1 MTESPLTPEQQ
12 EQIVAVAMDMARDGR
27 TADLVEFLDH
37 GFPLDLQD
45 PAGNTL
51 LMLAAYHGHLDTVTT
66 LVARGAD
73 VDRRNDRGQAPVAG
87 AMFKGEDEV
96 VRALVAAGADLDAGS
111 PTARE
116 TAGVFGQQHLIGDV
130 EVPLDPQE

>member
-1 MTESPLTPEQQ
+1 MSESPPSTRQQEQ
-12 EQIVAVAMDMARDGR
+12 EQIVAVAMDLARDGR

-37 GFPLDLQD
+37 GYPVDLPD

-51 LMLAAYHGHLDTVTT
+51 LMLAAYHGHLDTVST

-73 VDRRNDRGQAPVAG
+73 VDRRNDRDQSPVAG

-116 TAGVFGQQHLIGDV
+116 TARLFGQQHLVDG
-130 EVPLDPQE
+130 QE

>member
-1 MTESPLTPEQQ
+1 MSESPLTTRQQEQQ
-12 EQIVAVAMDMARDGR
+12 QIVAVAMDLARDGR
-27 TADLVEFLDH
+27 TADLALFLDH
-37 GFPLDLQD
+37 GFPVDLQD

-51 LMLAAYHGHLDTVTT
+51 LMLAAYHGHLDTVST

-73 VDRRNDRGQAPVAG
+73 VDRRNERDQSPVAG

-96 VRALVAAGADLDAGS
+96 VRVLVAAGADLDAGS

-116 TAGVFGQQHLIGDV
+116 TARLFGQQHLIDR
-130 EVPLDPQE
+130 QE

>member
-12 EQIVAVAMDMARDGR
+12 EQIVSVAMDMARDGR
-27 TADLVEFLDH
+27 TNDLAEFLDH

-45 PAGNTL
+45 PSGNTL

-73 VDRRNDRGQAPVAG
+73 VDRRNGRDQSPVAG

-96 VRALVAAGADLDAGS
+96 VRALVAAGADLDSGS

-116 TAGVFGQQHLIGDV
+116 TARLFGQQHLIDGP
-130 EVPLDPQE
+130 E

>member
-1 MTESPLTPEQQ
+1 MSEPSPTTRAQEQ
-12 EQIVAVAMDMARDGR
+12 EQIIAVAMDLARAGR
-27 TADLVEFLDH
+27 TADLVPFLDH
-37 GFPLDLQD
+37 GFPVDLPD

-51 LMLAAYHGHLDTVTT
+51 LMLAAYHGHLETVST

-73 VDRRNDRGQAPVAG
+73 VDRRNDRDQSPVAG

-116 TAGVFGQQHLIGDV
+116 TARLFGQQHLIDG
-130 EVPLDPQE
+130 QE

>member
-1 MTESPLTPEQQ
+1 MTEPPTAEQLRQ
-12 EQIVAVAMDMARDGR
+12 HEQIVAAAMDLARDGR
-27 TADLVEFLDH
+27 TAELIEFLDH
-37 GFPLDLQD
+37 GFPVDLQD

-73 VDRRNDRGQAPVAG
+73 VDRRNDRDQSPVAG

-111 PTARE
+111 PTARA
-116 TAGVFGQQHLIGDV
+116 TAQVFGQEHLIDG
-130 EVPLDPQE
+130 QE

>member
-1 MTESPLTPEQQ
+1 MSETSPTTRAQEQ
-12 EQIVAVAMDMARDGR
+12 EQIIAVAMDLARAGR
-27 TADLVEFLDH
+27 TADLVPFLDH
-37 GFPLDLQD
+37 GFPVDLPD

-51 LMLAAYHGHLDTVTT
+51 LMLAAYHGRLETVST

-73 VDRRNDRGQAPVAG
+73 VDRRNDRDQSPVAG

-116 TAGVFGQQHLIGDV
+116 TARLFGQQHLIDG
-130 EVPLDPQE
+130 QE

>member
-1 MTESPLTPEQQ
+1 MSDSPLTTRQQEQQ
-12 EQIVAVAMDMARDGR
+12 QIVAVAMDLARDGR
-27 TADLVEFLDH
+27 TADLAQFLDH
-37 GFPLDLQD
+37 GFPVDLRD

-51 LMLAAYHGHLDTVTT
+51 LMLAAYHGHLDTVST

-73 VDRRNDRGQAPVAG
+73 VDRRNGRDQSPVAG

-96 VRALVAAGADLDAGS
+96 VRVLVAAGADLDSGS

-116 TAGVFGQQHLIGDV
+116 TARLFGQQHLIDG
-130 EVPLDPQE
+130 QE

>member
-1 MTESPLTPEQQ
+1 MSETSSPTTPAQEQEQ
-12 EQIVAVAMDMARDGR
+12 EQIVAVAMDLAREGR
-27 TADLVEFLDH
+27 TADLVPFLDH
-37 GFPLDLQD
+37 GFPVDLQD

-51 LMLAAYHGHLDTVTT
+51 LMLAAYHGHLDTVST

-73 VDRRNDRGQAPVAG
+73 VDRRNNRDQSPVAG

-116 TAGVFGQQHLIGDV
+116 TARLFGQQHLVDG
-130 EVPLDPQE
+130 QE

>member
-1 MTESPLTPEQQ
+1 MSETSSPTTPAQEQEQ
-12 EQIVAVAMDMARDGR
+12 EQIVAVAMDLAREGR
-27 TADLVEFLDH
+27 TADLVPFLDH
-37 GFPLDLQD
+37 GFPVDLQD

-51 LMLAAYHGHLDTVTT
+51 LMLAAYHGHLDTVST

-73 VDRRNDRGQAPVAG
+73 VDRRNDRDQSPVAG

-116 TAGVFGQQHLIGDV
+116 TARLFGQQHLVDG
-130 EVPLDPQE
+130 QE